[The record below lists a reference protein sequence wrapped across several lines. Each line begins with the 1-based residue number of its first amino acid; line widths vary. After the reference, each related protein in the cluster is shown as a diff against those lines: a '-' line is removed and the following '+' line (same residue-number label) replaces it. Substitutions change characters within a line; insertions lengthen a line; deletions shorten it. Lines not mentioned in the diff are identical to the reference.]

1 MNSYSTS
8 PIKRKRRS
16 KDEVY
21 HLFGQVVEI
30 LEEYNGDPI
39 TIRHLFYRLVSRRV
53 IEKDE
58 KSYNSLCAHLGKWRK
73 EGVLPFN
80 CFVDGT
86 RWYHGASGFDDAAEA
101 MDEAI
106 AEYRK
111 NLWKSQQCYVEIWC
125 EKDAILSLIMPVAR
139 QWALRAFPCRGF
151 ASLSSTFAAAQTFK
165 EAIERKRK
173 PVIIYLGDHDPS
185 GVAIDV
191 SIETHF
197 GYHGLEDL
205 VDFRRVAILPDQIA
219 KFGLPPAR

>member
-16 KDEVY
+16 KDEIY
-21 HLFGQVVEI
+21 HLFGQVIEI
-30 LEEYNGDPI
+30 LEEYNDEPI

-53 IEKDE
+53 VEKDE
-58 KSYNSLCAHLGKWRK
+58 KSYSSLCSHLAKWRK
-73 EGVLPFN
+73 EGALPFD

-106 AEYRK
+106 AGYRK
-111 NLWKSQQCYVEIWC
+111 NLWKSQQFYVEIWC
-125 EKDAILSLIMPVAR
+125 EKDAILSLIMPVVR

-151 ASLSSTFAAAQTFK
+151 ASLSSTFSAAGTFK
-165 EAIERKRK
+165 EAIEHGRK

-185 GVAIDV
+185 GIAIERQHREPFWL
-191 SIETHF
+191 SWPRK
-197 GYHGLEDL
+197 L
-205 VDFRRVAILPDQIA
+205 R
-219 KFGLPPAR
+219 